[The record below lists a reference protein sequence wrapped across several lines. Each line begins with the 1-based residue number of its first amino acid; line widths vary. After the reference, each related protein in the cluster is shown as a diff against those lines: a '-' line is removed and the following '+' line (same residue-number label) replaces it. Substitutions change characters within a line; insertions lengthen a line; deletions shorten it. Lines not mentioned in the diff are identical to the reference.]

1 MAVTEQFGERSDAA
15 RPRWMHIKSAAFLSE
30 ISAFD
35 RRFRNA
41 IGVYLHAVQVARM
54 NGVIANLSDVQLEQ
68 VGITRAE
75 IPRYAERLIS
85 NDGVRRND
93 ER

>member
-1 MAVTEQFGERSDAA
+1 MAVTEQFVEHSNAA
-15 RPRWMHIKSAAFLSE
+15 KPRWMHIKSAAFLRAL
-30 ISAFD
+30 SAFG
-35 RRFRNA
+35 RRFRKSF
-41 IGVYLHAVQVARM
+41 GVSLHAVQVARM
-54 NGVIANLSDVQLEQ
+54 NEVLGNLSDFQLEQ

-85 NDGVRRND
+85 NDSVRVND

>member
-1 MAVTEQFGERSDAA
+1 MAVTEQFGEHSNAA
-15 RPRWMHIKSAAFLSE
+15 KPRWMHIKSASFLNVL
-30 ISAFD
+30 SAYS
-35 RRFRNA
+35 RRFRKTFG
-41 IGVYLHAVQVARM
+41 IYLHAVQVARM
-54 NGVIANLSDVQLEQ
+54 NDVLVNLSDVQLEQ

-85 NDGVRRND
+85 NDGVREND